1 MFELSKKNKFK
12 TKTNRPPERPMVK
25 VNRLKSGQTDNFFC
39 PGLSVSIYE
48 VGMVLALFGTKGC

>member
-1 MFELSKKNKFK
+1 
-12 TKTNRPPERPMVK
+12 MVK